1 MYAVEGALPSWTV
14 SLIMD
19 RPIRRSL
26 GGWGPLVQA
35 RAAGLTT
42 FASSPLHG
50 GELIDLMP
58 PELVELIRP
67 GLSPAAACLLVA
79 ASTPSLDII
88 PPNSQQFRALG

>member
-19 RPIRRSL
+19 RPIRQSL

-58 PELVELIRP
+58 PRAGGVHPPWPLTGCRVPAGGRVNPEP
-67 GLSPAAACLLVA
+67 GHH
-79 ASTPSLDII
+79 PS
-88 PPNSQQFRALG
+88 